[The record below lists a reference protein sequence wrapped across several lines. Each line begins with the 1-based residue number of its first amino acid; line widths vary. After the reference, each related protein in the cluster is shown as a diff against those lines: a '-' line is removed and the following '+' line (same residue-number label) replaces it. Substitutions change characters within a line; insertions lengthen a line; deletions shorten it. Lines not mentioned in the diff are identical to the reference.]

1 MVLIV
6 QEGFL
11 GEVTFDLGP
20 KQGAAASQWLSAVRT
35 FQEKETSIKVLS
47 RPRKESLLGA
57 VAVGQAGKGAR
68 GL

>member
-6 QEGFL
+6 QEGFS

-20 KQGAAASQWLSAVRT
+20 KQGAGASQWLSAERT
-35 FQEKETSIKVLS
+35 LQAKETSIKVLS

-57 VAVGQAGKGAR
+57 AAVGQGGTGAR